1 MSDGGGARGH
11 ARGVAELRMVARPGR
26 WRAQPRLDG
35 GASSRLS
42 AERKEQGNG
51 WELENGVGRL
61 QGSSRTFKGRG
72 LPRLLAHMGGVAHWP
87 RGVVVVEWL
96 AMAGGQCHTTGRL
109 LFTLPHYTKLSN
121 TW

>member
-1 MSDGGGARGH
+1 VLWMECRRAEDGGRAGTLASSTP
-11 ARGVAELRMVARPGR
+11 AR
-26 WRAQPRLDG
+26 WRSMVQAKRREE
-35 GASSRLS
+35 GA
-42 AERKEQGNG
+42 GNWLG
-51 WELENGVGRL
+51 VGEWRGEAAGELEN
-61 QGSSRTFKGRG
+61 FKGRG

-109 LFTLPHYTKLSN
+109 LFTLPHCTKLSN